1 MKEDEEIYLKSEL
14 HSIYQIKNVLE
25 LSKELDQIVKNQ
37 EKMLKGKIGNLVSY
51 APASA
56 NNVSTDIP
64 KHNGKVGAKNN
75 DWDVWVKTTEWYRLQ
90 HASK

>member
-1 MKEDEEIYLKSEL
+1 
-14 HSIYQIKNVLE
+14 
-25 LSKELDQIVKNQ
+25 
-37 EKMLKGKIGNLVSY
+37 MLKGKIGNLVSY

-90 HASK
+90 HAGK

>member
-1 MKEDEEIYLKSEL
+1 M
-14 HSIYQIKNVLE
+14 
-25 LSKELDQIVKNQ
+25 
-37 EKMLKGKIGNLVSY
+37 MKGKIGDLISY

-64 KHNGKVGAKNN
+64 KYTGKIGVKNN

-90 HASK
+90 HAGK